1 MPVDGTPSGGPP
13 ASFARD
19 SISLIRSGWT
29 SGNLTTRAYMSSL
42 SSWIS
47 ARSYCEPGGPK
58 RKSRGR
64 SAAGDGG
71 EDRDLVAVV
80 HRCVEP
86 VLEADVLAGDVDIH
100 EAAQVA
106 VLGDALPEAIVLVED
121 GVERLADGRALDLQL
136 SVAAGCGAELGRD
149 LHGDAHRAE

>member
-1 MPVDGTPSGGPP
+1 MPVDGIPSGGPP

-19 SISLIRSGWT
+19 SISLIRSGRT
-29 SGNLTTRAYMSSL
+29 SVNLTTRAYMSSL
-42 SSWIS
+42 SSWDIR
-47 ARSYCEPGGPK
+47 AILLRAGRCEKKVAG
-58 RKSRGR
+58 GR

-136 SVAAGCGAELGRD
+136 SVAAGCGAEL
-149 LHGDAHRAE
+149 